1 MILPLGSVSSG
12 TLMPIARAIS
22 CKQTKPPRRQSRAG
36 TTGAAPGES
45 ARNSAAESSTASN
58 EVTQDDS
65 GRGER
70 NRTSG
75 R

>member
-1 MILPLGSVSSG
+1 MAN
-12 TLMPIARAIS
+12 PIVCAIS
-22 CKQTKPPRRQSRAG
+22 LRHTKPERKHSRAG
-36 TTGAAPGES
+36 TAGADCGDS
-45 ARNSAAESSTASN
+45 ARYSEAESSTASS
-58 EVTQDDS
+58 EVTHDDS

>member
-1 MILPLGSVSSG
+1 M
-12 TLMPIARAIS
+12 ARATS
-22 CKQTKPPRRQSRAG
+22 VKHWKPPRRHSRAA
-36 TTGAAPGES
+36 TVGADSGDS
-45 ARNSAAESSTASN
+45 ARYMAAESSTASSA
-58 EVTQDDS
+58 VTQDES